1 MIEIIEII
9 AIIIITVTCTILHI
23 MMNKFEKYR
32 KLISII
38 LIAIM
43 LSLLFITRYLY
54 TISHN
59 TNNTEYL
66 TNVIETIG
74 EDFDCVNVEDVK
86 GKGIDFIVR
95 YINDNVLVNDKI
107 KSLELDSVEDM
118 FTFAEKYRNE
128 SYVSDWVR
136 CFGKYTGWCL
146 AEHSIKENCEDYWEM
161 KYKASDKIA
170 SYNYGL
176 LVSYKIEGFFTKYM
190 SSIAFVLVFSQV
202 YIYVTWVE
210 ITMSNLFKKWRNKSD
225 LQK

>member
-1 MIEIIEII
+1 MIEITS
-9 AIIIITVTCTILHI
+9 IIIIIIICTLLYF

-32 KLISII
+32 KLFSVI
-38 LIAIM
+38 LIVIM
-43 LSLLFITRYLY
+43 ISLLLITRYLY
-54 TISHN
+54 IVSHN

-66 TNVIETIG
+66 TEVIDTIS
-74 EDFDCVNVEDVK
+74 EDFDVVNVEDVK

-95 YINDNVLVNDKI
+95 YINNNILVNNEL
-107 KSLELDSVEDM
+107 KSIELDSVEGM
-118 FTFAEKYRNE
+118 FEFAEKFENE
-128 SYVSDWVR
+128 SDVSDWVR

-146 AEHSIKENCEDYWEM
+146 AEYSIDEDCDDYWEM
-161 KYKASDKIA
+161 KYKASDKVA

-176 LVSYKIEGFFTKYM
+176 LVSYKIEGFFTKYV

-210 ITMSNLFKKWRNKSD
+210 ITISNLYKKWRNKSD